1 MPNYRLTDITY
12 GAARELSYEVAVLP
26 VGATEAHGLHL
37 PYVTDTAQVEAV
49 ADRACALAE
58 ERGARVLLL
67 PAMPYGVNENTLGFP
82 WTISVKPSTLF
93 TFVSD
98 VVSSLEEHGV
108 PKLVLLNGHGGNEF
122 KPLLR
127 ELCRQ
132 TAVHI
137 FLVDW
142 WMVVPEAHDAIF
154 EGGGEHANEMETS
167 LLMHLRPDLVDA
179 EHMGRGETRQP
190 RLTAMRQGW
199 AWIARPW
206 HLLTV
211 DSGVGDPAK
220 ATAEKGERF
229 LAAVAEKLSGF
240 LVELS
245 EAAVDEMFPYGEQE
259 GAT

>member
-12 GAARELSYEVAVLP
+12 GAARGLDYEVAVLP
-26 VGATEAHGLHL
+26 IGATEAHGLHL
-37 PYVTDTAQVEAV
+37 PYATDTIQAEAV
-49 ADRACALAE
+49 ADRACAKAE
-58 ERGARVLLL
+58 ERGAKVLLL

-82 WTISVKPSTLF
+82 WTISLRPSTLF

-98 VVSSLEEHGV
+98 VVSSVEEHGI

-132 TAVHI
+132 TSVHL

-142 WMVVPEAHDAIF
+142 WNVAPEAHDAIF
-154 EGGGEHANEMETS
+154 EAGGEHANEMETS
-167 LLMHLRPDLVDA
+167 LLMCLRPELVEA
-179 EHMGRGETRQP
+179 ESMGSGRTRRP
-190 RLTAMRQGW
+190 RLKAMREGW

-206 HLLTV
+206 HLLTE
-211 DSGVGDPAK
+211 DSGVGDPSRS
-220 ATAEKGERF
+220 TAAKGERF
-229 LAAVAEKLSGF
+229 LEAVAEKLSGF

-245 EAAVDEMFPYGEQE
+245 AATVDDTFPYEGE
-259 GAT
+259 A